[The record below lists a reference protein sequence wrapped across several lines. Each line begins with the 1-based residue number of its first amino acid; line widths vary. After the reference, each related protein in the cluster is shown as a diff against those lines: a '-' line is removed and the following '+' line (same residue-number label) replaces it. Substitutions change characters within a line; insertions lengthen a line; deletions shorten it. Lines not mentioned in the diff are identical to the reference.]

1 MIQPLHADLL
11 ACALAHGLFDEITGL
26 VGKEGVH
33 PHKAVVLRL
42 LAELRLAVDRPA
54 HEPV

>member
-11 ACALAHGLFDEITGL
+11 ACALAHGLFDEIAGL
-26 VGKEGVH
+26 VGEEGVD
-33 PHKAVVLRL
+33 PDEAMVLRL
-42 LAELRLAVDRPA
+42 LAELRLAVDGPA